1 MTAPRVKV
9 YGLLSL
15 TRRAY
20 LTCQVIGLLLAVA
33 VMALGFS
40 LPRYYPEEGEPLL
53 PFLRFFNLFL
63 DLLPWIA
70 FGVLILMA
78 IETYIVL
85 RKFDRLPVGPAV
97 PDSTSTSGTAGPTV
111 APAVPDST
119 STSGTAGPT
128 VAPAVPDSTSTSGR
142 AGPTSP

>member
-1 MTAPRVKV
+1 MNAPRVKV

-33 VMALGFS
+33 IIALGFS
-40 LPRYYPEEGEPLL
+40 LPRYQPEEGEPLV

-70 FGVLILMA
+70 FVVLILMA
-78 IETYIVL
+78 IETYVVL
-85 RKFDRLPVGPAV
+85 RKFDRLPVTPAV
-97 PDSTSTSGTAGPTV
+97 PETTSASSVGAAVPDTTPTSGTAGPT
-111 APAVPDST
+111 
-119 STSGTAGPT
+119 
-128 VAPAVPDSTSTSGR
+128 
-142 AGPTSP
+142 SP